1 MFIIFKVAAVTNTN
15 SVNISVIDM
24 LYMVTANTDVI
35 FDMKSLLNIL
45 FYIILYNYI
54 YYFIVMTL
62 ILNEVS
68 IY

>member
-1 MFIIFKVAAVTNTN
+1 
-15 SVNISVIDM
+15 M